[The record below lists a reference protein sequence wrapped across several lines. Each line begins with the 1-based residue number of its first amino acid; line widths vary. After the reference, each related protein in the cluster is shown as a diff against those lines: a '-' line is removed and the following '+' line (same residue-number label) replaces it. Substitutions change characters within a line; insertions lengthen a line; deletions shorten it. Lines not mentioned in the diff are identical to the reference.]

1 MKNLWIVLLMVVV
14 NQLKAQDY
22 FNYQAIVSDANGA
35 IVASQSIGVRLSIIY
50 DSSSGTVAYSEI
62 HSATTDASGLIN
74 IAVGNGTSSD
84 SYAAIDWSRSS
95 VYLKSEIDLGSGYVD
110 VGTDLIGKVPM
121 ALYAKT
127 LEGLTITSGT
137 ISATGANLSGTVTA
151 SAFVGDGSGLT
162 NLASSSIDGI
172 TVETSGN
179 LNVAMGNNAF
189 GTNGSGVSNVAIGER
204 SMSVSNTSGS
214 WNVAVGAA
222 TMIYNTAGN
231 ENTAIGSGAMEENVT
246 GNNNSALGHW
256 ALNNNVSGSVNTALG
271 WFALSS
277 STNTS
282 ANTAIGS
289 TALKNITGGQMNI
302 AIGSGAIEDAT
313 GGDYNVAIGGDALHQ
328 NSVGS
333 YNVAIGSNALFSNT
347 GSGTYNAGNGI
358 TWTNANSNVAVGS
371 NALYANTTG
380 SYNTA
385 VGNSALQNAVGT
397 INNVAIGVDALNAN
411 TSGWDNTALGA
422 YTLMNNTTSQGVAV
436 GSHALQANTT
446 GFGNTALGSYVLYQ
460 NTTGNHNTALGYQ
473 SGYNTNNNSNLNTLV
488 GYKSDTVSGTLVTN
502 ATALGANAVVTT
514 SNTIQLGDPNVT
526 LVQTSGTVSAT
537 GFVLNGS
544 SLDSRIQLIENSVAS
559 DLATVEEVTVTM
571 TYIFAVSDELA
582 SAQNDIDNLLGT
594 IPNING
600 IYSNTSV
607 GSNTYFNYDNS
618 NSVDNTAIGQDALK
632 NNSASENTAIGSLAL
647 RANTSG
653 DSNTGLG
660 AGALYNNTTGFNN
673 VALGVAALFENVSGR
688 SNNAIGYDA
697 LRDNTGS
704 YNVAIGEVAG
714 YSNTTGN
721 NNTLIGFDA
730 DVASGALTNA
740 TALGAKA
747 VVANSNSFA
756 FGDKDVTKWA
766 FGLSTTDSGNAIQV
780 GEDTTNGNGASL
792 TSAGVWTNASSI
804 LFKTN
809 FIELDNEWILKK
821 INSISVKKW
830 KYKNTNETHIGP
842 TSEEFIETFDV
853 GNGLDKSHLGT
864 IDVSGVALR
873 GVQALID
880 KIETQKEEINTLKSE
895 LDILKNLVQTLIENQ

>member
-397 INNVAIGVDALNAN
+397 INNVAIGADALNAN

-514 SNTIQLGDPNVT
+514 SNTIQLGD
-526 LVQTSGTVSAT
+526 
-537 GFVLNGS
+537 
-544 SLDSRIQLIENSVAS
+544 E
-559 DLATVEEVTVTM
+559 
-571 TYIFAVSDELA
+571 Y
-582 SAQNDIDNLLGT
+582 
-594 IPNING
+594 
-600 IYSNTSV
+600 
-607 GSNTYFNYDNS
+607 
-618 NSVDNTAIGQDALK
+618 
-632 NNSASENTAIGSLAL
+632 
-647 RANTSG
+647 
-653 DSNTGLG
+653 
-660 AGALYNNTTGFNN
+660 
-673 VALGVAALFENVSGR
+673 
-688 SNNAIGYDA
+688 
-697 LRDNTGS
+697 
-704 YNVAIGEVAG
+704 
-714 YSNTTGN
+714 
-721 NNTLIGFDA
+721 
-730 DVASGALTNA
+730 
-740 TALGAKA
+740 
-747 VVANSNSFA
+747 
-756 FGDKDVTKWA
+756 VTKWS
-766 FGLSTTDSGNAIQV
+766 FGLPTTDTGNAIQV
-780 GEDTTNGNGASL
+780 GDDTTNGNGASL

-809 FIELDNEWILKK
+809 FIELDNDWILDK

-830 KYKNTNETHIGP
+830 DYKNTNETHIGP
-842 TSEEFIETFDV
+842 TSEEFITTFGV
-853 GNGLDKSHLGT
+853 GNGNDTSHLGT
-864 IDVSGVALR
+864 IDVSGVALK
-873 GVQALID
+873 GVQALYEKINKQNENINLQNKTIESQKN
-880 KIETQKEEINTLKSE
+880 KIEIMELEILELKTAIEKLILETL
-895 LDILKNLVQTLIENQ
+895 ENK